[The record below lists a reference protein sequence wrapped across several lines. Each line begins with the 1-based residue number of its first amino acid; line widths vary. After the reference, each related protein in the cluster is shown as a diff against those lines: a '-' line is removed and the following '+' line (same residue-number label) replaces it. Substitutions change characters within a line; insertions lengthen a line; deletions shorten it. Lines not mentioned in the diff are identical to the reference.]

1 MYIFISTYLQIFC
14 YISPNLHKF
23 EQKHISIVYIFKC
36 TYKNIFIL
44 KYIYISLLKKS
55 CIYIYIYL
63 QIDLY
68 MSMYLFMYLSVCLTI
83 YIFKNLHIY

>member
-44 KYIYISLLKKS
+44 KYIYICLLKKS
-55 CIYIYIYL
+55 CIYKYI
-63 QIDLY
+63 
-68 MSMYLFMYLSVCLTI
+68 C
-83 YIFKNLHIY
+83 K